1 MRFRLPRLFALA
13 GLTASALLSQEQR
26 PEIPLWQN
34 GAPGFESRKNE
45 PAEAKDYWIRNIH
58 NPTVT
63 LYLPSKEKA
72 TGAAVV
78 ICPGGGHRLL
88 VFNAEGREPGE
99 YLAGIGVAAFALKYR
114 LAREEGSPYS
124 LDKHPLEDGQRAMR
138 LVRSRAQEWGI
149 DPARI
154 GIMGFSAGGEVASLV
169 AFHDGR
175 GNPSAPDPIDRES
188 AHPDFLIQIYPGPL
202 GIPDKIPAFAPPAFL
217 LAANEDPCCSSTVV
231 SLLDK
236 YRAAKLPV
244 EAHIYTQG
252 AHGFNMGNRSP
263 FATLQGWPLR
273 MADWMADNAI
283 LRPAAQKT
291 AVGNDTPRAVPIL
304 APVSGKGF
312 DDASE
317 DVLSAMRKRAAE
329 LAVGGV
335 ALVAWFEGES
345 IQSWKSR
352 MAVVGKL
359 KNEPTQSSKGSNL
372 LAIAYSKAAEMADTL
387 KASGSNV
394 RPPMTG
400 EVGWQGGIIVRGQA
414 GYWIAAFSGGKS
426 EEDVAIS
433 QAGLEAIR

>member
-1 MRFRLPRLFALA
+1 MQFRLPRLFALA
-13 GLTASALLSQEQR
+13 GLAASALLSQDQR

-45 PAEAKDYWIRNIH
+45 PTEAKDYWVRNIH

-63 LYLPSKEKA
+63 LYLPPKEKA

-88 VFNAEGREPGE
+88 VFNAEGRDPGE

-114 LAREEGSPYS
+114 LSREEGSPYS

-169 AFHDGR
+169 AFHDGH
-175 GNPSAPDPIDRES
+175 GDPNAPDPIDRES

-244 EAHIYTQG
+244 EAHIFAQG
-252 AHGFNMGNRSP
+252 AHGFNMGYRSP
-263 FATLQGWPLR
+263 FVTLQVWPQR
-273 MADWMADNAI
+273 MLDWMTDNAI
-283 LRPAAQKT
+283 LRPATNKT
-291 AVGNDTPRAVPIL
+291 EASPA
-304 APVSGKGF
+304 APASGKGF
-312 DDASE
+312 DDASD
-317 DVLSAMRKRAAE
+317 DVLSAMRKRAGE
-329 LAVGGV
+329 LAVRGV
-335 ALVAWFEGES
+335 ALVAWFEGEN

-352 MAVVGKL
+352 MVVVGKL
-359 KNEPTQSSKGSNL
+359 KDEPSQTSKGSNL
-372 LAIAYSKAAEMADTL
+372 LAIAYSKASEMAETL

-394 RPPMTG
+394 RP
-400 EVGWQGGIIVRGQA
+400 
-414 GYWIAAFSGGKS
+414 
-426 EEDVAIS
+426 
-433 QAGLEAIR
+433 